1 MAYLPMISGGGADL
15 TGTLIWTNP
24 TPSTNI
30 TANKQLVASTD
41 IQDYDYIRIVWC
53 YSTTSQNLTSELIV
67 NKADWA
73 SQTPSSA
80 CAKNGTMGA
89 RESGANGRT
98 FFRALWLNNPSLGDG
113 IWVGA
118 NCVQSYGTTIANN
131 MCIPL
136 YIYGIKS

>member
-1 MAYLPMISGGGADL
+1 MAYLPMISGGGCDL

-41 IQDYDYIRIVWC
+41 IQDYDYIRVVWC
-53 YSTTSQNLTSELIV
+53 YSTTALNTMSEMIV

-80 CAKNGTMGA
+80 IAKTGTICA
-89 RESGANGRT
+89 RESGSGGRT
-98 FFRALWLNNPSLGDG
+98 FYRGLWLNNPSLGDG
-113 IWVGA
+113 IWIDGNCRQVG
-118 NCVQSYGTTIANN
+118 GTTIANN

-136 YIYGIKS
+136 YIYGIKA